1 MARKLAG
8 NADRERELSD
18 ADRGPDPKGET
29 TRSPRLDRRSYVKL
43 GGAVALST
51 LPTPASAGGSRT
63 ITRYGIEFDEV
74 LDAVEDLGLDPTGS
88 APVDRAIRAAGDG
101 ALIQFPDGIYR
112 FERDSKGVL
121 FEGGRRGIEGIGD
134 DVLFTSRATSGCRL
148 AGTDLDG
155 GYIDNVTVARTGQ
168 PGNPDVRLAGERLVV
183 TNVSFRGG
191 CVGTG
196 HAPTLV
202 VSTPSSRGGA
212 RLANISSDRHGDH
225 PASTRTDTLRIS
237 GTGTPA
243 NYEFTVDGRIETDE
257 MPATGHNLSGA
268 NSEGTVEGEPVSYLV
283 DGEITDFR
291 LDGPAAV
298 DLNGEALDPE
308 ILGSRSPHVLA
319 FDGREAA
326 TSYAFDVGGLR
337 SGPSVGA
344 GTAHGVSDSVSRG
357 VDEYRFDGDIASL
370 TARGTARLTI
380 GSQ

>member
-51 LPTPASAGGSRT
+51 LPTPASAAGSRT
-63 ITRYGIEFDEV
+63 VTRYGIEFDEV

-168 PGNPDVRLAGERLVV
+168 PGRPDVRLAGERLVV
-183 TNVSFRGG
+183 TNVSF
-191 CVGTG
+191 
-196 HAPTLV
+196 
-202 VSTPSSRGGA
+202 RGGA

-344 GTAHGVSDSVSRG
+344 GTAHGVSDSVNRG